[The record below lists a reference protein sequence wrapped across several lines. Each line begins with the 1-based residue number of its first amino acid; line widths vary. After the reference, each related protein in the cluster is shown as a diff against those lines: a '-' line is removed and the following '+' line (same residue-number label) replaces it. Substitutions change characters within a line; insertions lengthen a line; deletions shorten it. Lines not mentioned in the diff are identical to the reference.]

1 MPWSPGDPSI
11 RALWTLDPEVVF
23 LNHGSFGATP
33 RRVLEAQTAWRARL
47 EREPV
52 LFLARDLPELARVV
66 RERVAT
72 FLGADPAG
80 LVPIGNATTGV
91 ATVLANLDWQAG
103 DEIVLADSAYFAVK
117 QACRALADRYG
128 VRVVEA
134 VVPFPIERPDQA
146 TAAFVAAMTE
156 RTRLVIVDHVVSALA
171 IVLPVGEIVAAAHA
185 RGITV
190 LVDGAHGPGQL
201 PLDLDAI
208 GADFYTGN
216 LHKWVCSPKG
226 TAILYAAAPWRDRL
240 HPLAISHHYKSGLHA
255 EFDWTGTTDPSAWLA
270 VSDAMDVLA
279 ELGWD
284 ALRANNHAS
293 VQRGRTLVAEA
304 LGATLPHPDDPALYG
319 SMAVIPVDWATT
331 TRARPAEL
339 TARLYEQH
347 RIEVPF
353 TTYDERVWVRIS
365 GQAYNAPSDYARLAE
380 VLRTWRG

>member
-1 MPWSPGDPSI
+1 MPWSSGDPSI

-33 RRVLEAQTAWRARL
+33 RRVLDAQTRWRAHM

-52 LFLARDLPELARVV
+52 LFLARELPALAAEV
-66 RERVAT
+66 RTRVAT

-80 LVPIGNATTGV
+80 LVPVTNATTGV
-91 ATVLANLDWQAG
+91 ATVLTNLEWHPG
-103 DEIVLADSAYFAVK
+103 DEILLADSAYFAVK

-146 TAAFVAAMTE
+146 TAAFVAGMTE
-156 RTRLVIVDHVVSALA
+156 RTKLVIVDHIVSALA
-171 IVLPVGEIVAAAHA
+171 IVLPVEAIVAEAHA
-185 RGITV
+185 RGTPV
-190 LVDGAHGPGQL
+190 LIDGAHGPGQL
-201 PLDLDAI
+201 PLQLDAI

-226 TAILYAAAPWRDRL
+226 TAILHVAPKWRERL
-240 HPLAISHHYKSGLHA
+240 HPLAISHYYREGMQN
-255 EFDWTGTTDPSAWLA
+255 EFDWIGTMDPSAWLS
-270 VSDAMDVLA
+270 VHDALDVLT

-284 ALRANNHAS
+284 ELRANNHAS
-293 VQRGRTLVAEA
+293 VQYGRAIIADA
-304 LGATLPHPDDPALYG
+304 LGAELPHPDDPALYG
-319 SMAVIPVDWATT
+319 SMAVIPVSWAAG
-331 TRARPAEL
+331 ARPADL
-339 TARLYEQH
+339 TPRLYEQH

-353 TTYDERVWVRIS
+353 TTYDGRVWVRVS
-365 GQAYNAPSDYARLAE
+365 GQAYNARSDYERLAE